1 MFIRVYTKMYIY
13 SMMKIELVYYNE
25 FLVIDFSTIG
35 CRLSDLTETGAPV
48 KLNV

>member
-1 MFIRVYTKMYIY
+1 MHIY
-13 SMMKIELVYYNE
+13 LIVKIKLIFRGY

-35 CRLSDLTETGAPV
+35 CRLEDLTDAGAPV